1 MNAVIEAAAL
11 LITAAGV
18 LSFLVAYAATHTMRC
33 ALPLLLDFLMAAG
46 LIRLAGDQSWSTILL
61 TVAII
66 AVRKVAAFGIAEK
79 STPEQDRL

>member
-11 LITAAGV
+11 LMTAVGV
-18 LSFLVAYAATHTMRC
+18 LSFLAAYAATRRMRY

-46 LIRLAGDQSWSTILL
+46 LLRLAGDQSWSSILL

-66 AVRKVAAFGIAEK
+66 AVRKVAAFGVAET
-79 STPEQDRL
+79 STPERDRL